1 MELSHLRVFLEV
13 AEYLNFSKA
22 AKKLHLSQPAVSIK
36 IKSLEK
42 FLKVELFERTQNRL
56 ELTKAGIE
64 TKASCK
70 KIFEEISI
78 LEKKLKK
85 EKDNQEKLNLFF
97 NINTQESFISK
108 LIIILESSIKDYIK
122 IDYFSC
128 TTEKEIIE
136 KVNTIKNSFG
146 MVSSQII
153 RPNTESIPC
162 FPNQIVLF
170 KNKSTFLSS
179 ENLNLDKIKNNK
191 ILFPE
196 ENSEQNKI
204 IQKRLNIA
212 GYDFEDFKHKKF
224 VSSALINS
232 IVSKSDWLGIN
243 TLNIFEEDI
252 YKEFNIVK
260 LDELYIPYTMF
271 LIFNRGIH
279 KQLSI
284 HLKKVLELLINL
296 SSKSIDQFQES
307 IFNKDNQLKKS
318 LSYKDNFL
326 PVQRINFEKTYK
338 TQTDLFEVNI
348 GVQYDTIQTSLA
360 SIIPEKLRFFELY
373 LDECK
378 RQNKILPKWINHNS
392 AYPIIS
398 KLKTEELD
406 FGIVGDYAISH
417 LANQETNSEKE
428 IVLVSFVSINP
439 EGSGSN
445 LILPKNS
452 EVKSLDQFP
461 KGSTIAVPYLSTAYG
476 SLLYNLKIQNLSKG
490 LTLKDYSLNNINSIK
505 DTNVDAFAFFTP
517 FDYLLE
523 STKNF
528 EILNECISSP
538 ISYYGVLVRKE
549 FLEKNEDIVKAF
561 IKSLISAKYWFNSS
575 SSPIQ
580 KISTW
585 TGVDAKI
592 VNSILGNRTGK
603 DCHFIPDMKI
613 RRDWINT
620 YTNEIYYDPGTNEFN
635 QDLKKAPVIFDDL
648 LSDAYKE
655 LNLK

>member
-13 AEYLNFSKA
+13 SETLNFSKA

-36 IKSLEK
+36 VKSLEK
-42 FLKVELFERTQNRL
+42 FLKVELFERTQNKL

-64 TKASCK
+64 TKVSCK

-78 LEKKLKK
+78 LEKQLKK
-85 EKDNQEKLNLFF
+85 EKDNQDKLNLFF

-108 LIIILESSIKDYIK
+108 LIIILESSIKEFIK

-128 TTEKEIIE
+128 ISEKEIIE
-136 KVNTIKNSFG
+136 KVSTVKNSFG
-146 MVSSQII
+146 IVSTQGISN
-153 RPNTESIPC
+153 NTKAIPC
-162 FPNQIVLF
+162 FPNQIVLY
-170 KNKSTFLSS
+170 KNKSTFLSI

-196 ENSEQNKI
+196 VNSEEYKI
-204 IQKRLNIA
+204 IEKRLNIA

-232 IVSKSDWLGIN
+232 IVLKSDWLGIN
-243 TLNIFEEDI
+243 TLNIFEEDN

-271 LIFNRGIH
+271 LIFNEQIQNQISH
-279 KQLSI
+279 N
-284 HLKKVLELLINL
+284 LKKVLELLINL
-296 SSKSIDQFQES
+296 SSKSIDQFQAS
-307 IFNKDNQLKKS
+307 IFNKDIKS
-318 LSYKDNFL
+318 KENLSYKNDFL
-326 PVQRINFEKTYK
+326 PFQRINFEKNYK
-338 TQTDLFEVNI
+338 NKDDFIEVNI

-378 RQNKILPKWINHNS
+378 KQNKILPRWINHNS

-417 LANQETNSEKE
+417 LANQATNSEKE

-452 EVKSLDQFP
+452 EVKSLGQFS
-461 KGSTIAVPYLSTAYG
+461 KGSTIAVPFLSTAYG
-476 SLLYNLKIQNLSKG
+476 SLLHNLKEQNLSKG
-490 LTLKDYSLNNINSIK
+490 LTLKDFSIKNINSIK
-505 DTNVDAFAFFTP
+505 DTNIDAFAFFTP

-528 EILNECISSP
+528 EILNECISAP

-575 SSPIQ
+575 SSPIK
-580 KISTW
+580 KISKW
-585 TGVDAKI
+585 TGVDEKI

-620 YTNEIYYDPGTNEFN
+620 YTNEIYYEPGADEFN
-635 QDLKKAPVIFDDL
+635 KDLKKSPVIFDDL
-648 LSDAYKE
+648 LSDSYKE

>member
-13 AEYLNFSKA
+13 SKSLNFSKA

-36 IKSLEK
+36 VKSLEK
-42 FLKVELFERTQNRL
+42 FLKVELFERTQNKL

-64 TKASCK
+64 TKISCL

-78 LEKKLKK
+78 LEEQLKK
-85 EKDNQEKLNLFF
+85 EKDNQDKLNLFF

-108 LIIILESSIKDYIK
+108 LIIILESSMKEFIK

-128 TTEKEIIE
+128 ISEKEIIE
-136 KVNTIKNSFG
+136 KVSTVKNSFG
-146 MVSSQII
+146 IVSSQGINN
-153 RPNTESIPC
+153 NTKAIPC

-170 KNKSTFLSS
+170 KNKSTFLSI
-179 ENLNLDKIKNNK
+179 ENLNLDKIKNYK

-196 ENSEQNKI
+196 ENSEEYKI
-204 IQKRLNIA
+204 IEKRLNIA
-212 GYDFEDFKHKKF
+212 GYDFENFKHKKF

-232 IVSKSDWLGIN
+232 IVLKSDWIGIN
-243 TLNIFEEDI
+243 TLNIFEEDN
-252 YKEFNIVK
+252 YKEFNILK
-260 LDELYIPYTMF
+260 LDELYIPYTKF
-271 LIFNRGIH
+271 LIFNEQIYNQISRN
-279 KQLSI
+279 
-284 HLKKVLELLINL
+284 LKKVLELLINL
-296 SSKSIDQFQES
+296 SSKSIDQYQES
-307 IFNKDNQLKKS
+307 IFNKDNKS
-318 LSYKDNFL
+318 KENLSYKNDFL
-326 PVQRINFEKTYK
+326 PFQRINFEKNYK
-338 TQTDLFEVNI
+338 NQDDFVEVNI

-378 RQNKILPKWINHNS
+378 RQNKILPRWINHNS

-417 LANQETNSEKE
+417 LANQATNSEKE

-439 EGSGSN
+439 EGGGSN

-452 EVKSLDQFP
+452 EVKSLDQFS
-461 KGSTIAVPYLSTAYG
+461 KGSTIAVPFLSTAYG
-476 SLLYNLKIQNLSKG
+476 SLLHNLKEQNLSKG
-490 LTLKDYSLNNINSIK
+490 VTLKDYSITNISSIK

-528 EILNECISSP
+528 EILNECISAP

-549 FLEKNEDIVKAF
+549 FLENNEDIVKAF

-580 KISTW
+580 KISKW
-585 TGVDAKI
+585 TGVNENI
-592 VNSILGNRTGK
+592 VNSILGNRTRK

-620 YTNEIYYDPGTNEFN
+620 YTKEIYYEPGTDEFN
-635 QDLKKAPVIFDDL
+635 QDLKKSPVIFDDL
-648 LSDAYKE
+648 LSDSYKE